1 MPGTIPPALPFW
13 SDAGA
18 TSIHHSTAYG
28 PATAYTDQYRDLSPT
43 MYSPHQ
49 ASSPGSPSSSSPSSY
64 HSVSPHQLIGMPHI
78 PESIPFFPADPV
90 PRVPCLWLGCNVL
103 LDDISTAG
111 IKRHI
116 RDWHADLSGTSHKDR
131 RACLWDDGN
140 GSVCGRELDA
150 ASFAK
155 HIASVHLKS
164 TAQECEYCHNTI
176 GRADSLA
183 RHKRDHCPH
192 RPRK

>member
-1 MPGTIPPALPFW
+1 
-13 SDAGA
+13 
-18 TSIHHSTAYG
+18 
-28 PATAYTDQYRDLSPT
+28 
-43 MYSPHQ
+43 
-49 ASSPGSPSSSSPSSY
+49 
-64 HSVSPHQLIGMPHI
+64 
-78 PESIPFFPADPV
+78 
-90 PRVPCLWLGCNVL
+90 VPCLWHDCSVM

-116 RDWHADLSGTSHKDR
+116 RDWHGDLS
-131 RACLWDDGN
+131 RASQKERKTCLWDD

-164 TAQECEYCHNTI
+164 TAQKCEYCQNMI

-183 RHKRDHCPH
+183 RHKRDHCPD
-192 RPRK
+192 RP